1 MIKRILGNT
10 IKKTAKT
17 MPMIGIL
24 GPRQSGKTTLART
37 IFPDYTYVN
46 LEQPENMRL
55 AEDDPIKFLEKYSQ
69 YAILAEVQ
77 RVPHLFSYLQVKTDE
92 DKIDGQYI
100 LTGSQH
106 FLMLSSIT
114 QSLAGRIALFNLYP
128 LSHEELIT
136 AKLNYSNLYDQIWHG
151 GYPRLYEP
159 KADPKIWL
167 GSYIQSY
174 LERDVSLLSTIDNL
188 KLFDNFL
195 HLLAG
200 RTGQILNLSTLASDI
215 GISHNTIK
223 SWVHLLEISG
233 LIKLLEPYYVNLNK
247 RLTKTPKIYF
257 LDTGLV
263 CRLLGINS
271 PNELSTHPLIGAIF
285 ETWIVSE
292 TLKYLSNHQ
301 DIAKPDFWRDRTGL
315 EADLLLERGSNISL
329 FEIKSA
335 HTPPADYLGK
345 LEHIQTHLPKPSSLN
360 LIYGGKE
367 THSRTGG
374 NLISW
379 HELHTHLS

>member
-24 GPRQSGKTTLART
+24 GPRQSGKTTLARAL
-37 IFPDYTYVN
+37 FPNYTYVN

-55 AEDDPIKFLEKYSQ
+55 AQDDPVKFLEQYSK
-69 YAILAEVQ
+69 YAILDEVQ

-92 DKIDGQYI
+92 DKINGQYI

-106 FLMLSSIT
+106 FLLLSAIT

-136 AKLNYSNLYDQIWHG
+136 AKLNHASLYDQIWHG
-151 GYPRLYEP
+151 GYPRLYEQ
-159 KADPKIWL
+159 KTDPKIWL

-174 LERDVSLLSTIDNL
+174 LERDVSLLSAIDNL
-188 KLFDNFL
+188 KVFDNFL

-200 RTGQILNLSTLASDI
+200 RSGQLLNLSNLAGDV
-215 GISHNTIK
+215 GVSHNTVK

-233 LIKLLEPYYVNLNK
+233 LIKLLEPFYLNLNK

-271 PNELSTHPLIGAIF
+271 ATELATHPLIGAIF
-285 ETWIVSE
+285 ETWIISE

-301 DIAKPDFWRDRTGL
+301 DIAKPYFWRDRTGL
-315 EADLLLERGSNISL
+315 EADLLLERGSDIGL

-335 HTPPADYLGK
+335 HTTPKDYLGK
-345 LEHIQTHLPKPSSLN
+345 LAHVQSYLPKPSTLN
-360 LIYGGKE
+360 LIYGGNQ
-367 THSRTGG
+367 TISRTGG
-374 NLISW
+374 NILSW
-379 HELHTHLS
+379 YDFHTHLA